1 MTYTAEELEAAK
13 AFLRD
18 RLRNERSMSAD
29 VERLLEMYAGY
40 LLTALFGNASEQDI
54 ELLISDLVAELMAD
68 VELLAV
74 DEHDRHDEVVAYMLS
89 ERHGDTLEGRVRK
102 RVGTFYNEVFA
113 VYLAGQVLGKGR
125 DELLASVK
133 KHLKDPWQSELL
145 QEARE
150 KQERGEVTAGY
161 PFKEPHYGKGNPV
174 SSLVAIDRMLCY
186 AVADAWEW
194 WNFRDQSEKGARG
207 YFVVRG
213 SSYPCEVCDSYTG
226 TFFFITDELSRPQ
239 YHLNC
244 CCLVVYSY
252 VDRV

>member
-54 ELLISDLVAELMAD
+54 ELLISDLVAELIAD
-68 VELLAV
+68 VEALSV
-74 DEHDRHDEVVAYMLS
+74 DEHDKRDEVVAYMLS

-102 RVGTFYNEVFA
+102 RVGTFFNEVYA

-133 KHLKDPWQSELL
+133 KHLKDPWQSEIL

-150 KQERGEVTAGY
+150 KQERGEVAADY

-186 AVADAWEW
+186 AVADAWEQW
-194 WNFRDQSEKGARG
+194 HFRDQSEKGARG

-213 SSYPCEVCDSYTG
+213 SSYPCEVCDSYAG
-226 TFFFITDELSRPQ
+226 TFFFITDEQSRPQ

>member
-40 LLTALFGNASEQDI
+40 LLTALFGNASEHDI

-74 DEHDRHDEVVAYMLS
+74 DEHDRRDEVVAYMLS

-102 RVGTFYNEVFA
+102 RVGTFYNEVYA

-161 PFKEPHYGKGNPV
+161 PFEEPHYGKGNPI
-174 SSLVAIDRMLCY
+174 SSLVAIDGMLCY
-186 AVADAWEW
+186 AVADA
-194 WNFRDQSEKGARG
+194 SG
-207 YFVVRG
+207 VV
-213 SSYPCEVCDSYTG
+213 
-226 TFFFITDELSRPQ
+226 ELP
-239 YHLNC
+239 
-244 CCLVVYSY
+244 
-252 VDRV
+252 